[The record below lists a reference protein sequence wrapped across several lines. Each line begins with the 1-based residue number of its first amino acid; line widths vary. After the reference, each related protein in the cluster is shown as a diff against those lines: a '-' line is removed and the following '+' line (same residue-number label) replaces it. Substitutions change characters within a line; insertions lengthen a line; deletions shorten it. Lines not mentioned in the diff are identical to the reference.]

1 MKNVFSDPIKLEDTK
16 RRVKMFRNKFMLIL
30 CLLVVFGLFITAC
43 KPAVE
48 APPAEEPAAEEP
60 VAEEPAAEEPAVEEP
75 AMEAPSEVQFCTIY
89 STSITDNGWD
99 RSGHESFLRF
109 AEKAD
114 IDVKELRFA
123 EGLWG
128 DEAEAAMREYAES
141 GCDVIW
147 AHGGY
152 NDIILNIHSEYP
164 EVMFV
169 EVGSGWIDG
178 DENNYHYMYR
188 CYDGVYALGV
198 LAGLMTEGDVIGAA
212 AGFPAEDVN
221 DVLNAFFAGAK
232 SVKPE
237 LKQKVGFINSW
248 YDPVAAGELAE
259 AQKAAGASQL
269 FMAAENFDVCGEGT
283 GAMCYGPYID
293 FSQLYPGAVMASYLA
308 TWEPGYEW
316 ALEEWM
322 KYKATGEWNGG
333 PYGFENNMASGACT
347 VKLGEGVEETLPA
360 DVLAK
365 YNETL
370 DAIMSG
376 DLVPELNIEEPVS
389 E

>member
-1 MKNVFSDPIKLEDTK
+1 MKS
-16 RRVKMFRNKFMLIL
+16 NKFLFILSILVVLGLIL
-30 CLLVVFGLFITAC
+30 SGCQR
-43 KPAVE
+43 
-48 APPAEEPAAEEP
+48 AAEEP
-60 VAEEPAAEEPAVEEP
+60 VAEEPAAEEVVVEE
-75 AMEAPSEVQFCTIY
+75 AEAEETEEEVAEEASALPESVQFCTIY

-109 AEKAD
+109 LESPGMD
-114 IDVKELRFA
+114 IEVKELRFA

-141 GCDVIW
+141 GCDIIW

-152 NDIILNIHSEYP
+152 NDIILNTYMDYP

-178 DENNYHYMYR
+178 DQNNYHYMYR
-188 CYDGVYALGV
+188 CYDGVYLMGV
-198 LAGLMTEGDVIGAA
+198 LAGLMTEGTAIGSA

-221 DVLNAFFAGAK
+221 DVINAFFAGAK

-259 AQKAAGASQL
+259 AQKAAGVDQL
-269 FMAAENFDVCGEGT
+269 LMAAENFDVCGPGT

-293 FSQLYPGAVMASYLA
+293 FSEYYPGAVMASYLA
-308 TWEPGYEW
+308 TWDPAYEW
-316 ALEEWM
+316 ALAEWA
-322 KYKATGEWNGG
+322 KFKETGEWNGG
-333 PYGFENNMASGACT
+333 PLGFENNMATGACT
-347 VKLGEGVEETLPA
+347 VMLGAGIEETLPA
-360 DVLAK
+360 DVLEQFNAT
-365 YNETL
+365 Y
-370 DAIMSG
+370 DAILSG
-376 DLVPELNIEEPVS
+376 ELVPELDTSEPVS

>member
-1 MKNVFSDPIKLEDTK
+1 MKS
-16 RRVKMFRNKFMLIL
+16 RKFLFILSILVVLGLIL
-30 CLLVVFGLFITAC
+30 SAC
-43 KPAVE
+43 Q
-48 APPAEEPAAEEP
+48 PAAEEP
-60 VAEEPAAEEPAVEEP
+60 VAEEPAAEEVVEE
-75 AMEAPSEVQFCTIY
+75 EAVVEEAEEEEEAEEASLVPDSIQFCTIY

-109 AEKAD
+109 MENPGMD
-114 IDVKELRFA
+114 IEVKELRFA

-141 GCDVIW
+141 GCDIIW

-152 NDIILNIHSEYP
+152 NDIILNTYLDYP

-178 DENNYHYMYR
+178 DQNNYHYMYR
-188 CYDGVYALGV
+188 CYDGVYLMGV
-198 LAGLMTEGDVIGAA
+198 LAGLMTEGTAIGSA

-221 DVLNAFFAGAK
+221 DVINAFFAGAK

-259 AQKAAGASQL
+259 AQKAAGVDQL
-269 FMAAENFDVCGEGT
+269 LMAAENFDVCGPGT

-293 FSQLYPGAVMASYLA
+293 FSEYYPGAVMASYLA
-308 TWEPGYEW
+308 TWDPAYEW
-316 ALEEWM
+316 ALAEWA
-322 KYKATGEWNGG
+322 KFKETGEWNGG
-333 PYGFENNMASGACT
+333 PLGFENNMATGACT
-347 VKLGEGVEETLPA
+347 VVLGAGIEETLPA
-360 DVLAK
+360 DVLEQ
-365 YNETL
+365 YNATY

-376 DLVPELNIEEPVS
+376 ELVPELDTSEPVS

>member
-1 MKNVFSDPIKLEDTK
+1 MSH
-16 RRVKMFRNKFMLIL
+16 NKFWLVL
-30 CLLVVFGLFITAC
+30 SVLVVFGLLFTAC
-43 KPAVE
+43 APAPE
-48 APPAEEPAAEEP
+48 PPPAEEPAQEPAEEP
-60 VAEEPAAEEPAVEEP
+60 AEEPAAEEP

-109 AEKAD
+109 SENPGANIK
-114 IDVKELRFA
+114 VKELRFA

-141 GCDVIW
+141 GCDIIW

-152 NDIILNIHSEYP
+152 NDIILNIYPEYP

-178 DENNYHYMYR
+178 DENNYHYMMR
-188 CYDGVYALGV
+188 CHDGTYLMGV
-198 LAGLMTEGDVIGAA
+198 LAGLMTEGTVIGAA
-212 AGFPAEDVN
+212 GTYPAEDVN
-221 DVLNAFFAGAK
+221 DVMNGFFAGAK

-248 YDPVAAGELAE
+248 YDPVAAGEIAE
-259 AQKAAGASQL
+259 AQKAAGADML
-269 FMAAENFDVCGEGT
+269 YMAAENFDVCGPDQ
-283 GAMCYGPYID
+283 GAMCFGPYID
-293 FSQLYPGAVMASYLA
+293 FSELYPGAVMASFVS
-308 TWEPGYEW
+308 TWDPAYEW
-316 ALEEWM
+316 ALQEWL

-333 PYGFENNMASGACT
+333 PFGFENKMATGACS
-347 VKLGEGVEETLPA
+347 VVLGEGIEETLPP
-360 DVLAK
+360 DVLEQ
-365 YNETL
+365 YNATY

-376 DLVPELNIEEPVS
+376 ELVPELNIEEPVS

>member
-1 MKNVFSDPIKLEDTK
+1 MSK
-16 RRVKMFRNKFMLIL
+16 KFMLVL
-30 CLLVVFGLFITAC
+30 SLLVVFGMLFAAC
-43 KPAVE
+43 KPAPE
-48 APPAEEPAAEEP
+48 PAAEEPAAEEA
-60 VAEEPAAEEPAVEEP
+60 VAEEPVEEVEEAEEEVVEEP
-75 AMEAPSEVQFCTIY
+75 AEEEAMEAPTQVQFCTIY

-109 AEKAD
+109 AENPGAD
-114 IDVKELRFA
+114 IEVLELRFV

-141 GCDVIW
+141 GCDVMW
-147 AHGGY
+147 MHGGY
-152 NDIILNIHSEYP
+152 NDIVLNVAPDYP
-164 EVMFV
+164 DVMFI

-178 DENNYHYMYR
+178 VENNYHYMYR
-188 CYDGVYALGV
+188 CYDGVYAMGV
-198 LAGLMTEGDVIGAA
+198 LAGLVTEGTVIGAA

-221 DVLNAFFAGAK
+221 DVLNSFFEGAK

-259 AQKAAGASQL
+259 AQKAAGADQL
-269 FMAAENFDVCGEGT
+269 FMAAENFDVCGPGT

-293 FSQLYPGAVMASYLA
+293 FSELYPGNVMASYLA

-316 ALEEWM
+316 ALQEWL
-322 KYKATGEWNGG
+322 KYKTTGEWNGG
-333 PYGFENNMASGACT
+333 IRNGFENNMATGACT
-347 VKLGEGVEETLPA
+347 VKLGEGIEETLPA
-360 DVLAK
+360 DVLEQFNA
-365 YNETL
+365 TI
-370 DAIMSG
+370 AGIMDGSI
-376 DLVPELNIEEPVS
+376 VPELNIEEPAS

>member
-1 MKNVFSDPIKLEDTK
+1 
-16 RRVKMFRNKFMLIL
+16 MLVL
-30 CLLVVFGLFITAC
+30 SLLVVFGMLFAAC
-43 KPAVE
+43 KPAPE
-48 APPAEEPAAEEP
+48 PAAEEPAAEEA
-60 VAEEPAAEEPAVEEP
+60 VAEEPVEEVEEAEEEVVEEP
-75 AMEAPSEVQFCTIY
+75 AEEEAMEAPTQVQFCTIY

-109 AEKAD
+109 AENPGAD
-114 IDVKELRFA
+114 IEVLELRFV

-141 GCDVIW
+141 GCDVMW
-147 AHGGY
+147 MHGGY
-152 NDIILNIHSEYP
+152 NDIVLNVAPDYP
-164 EVMFV
+164 DVMFI

-178 DENNYHYMYR
+178 VENNYHYMYR
-188 CYDGVYALGV
+188 CYDGVYAMGV
-198 LAGLMTEGDVIGAA
+198 LAGLVTEGTVIGAA

-221 DVLNAFFAGAK
+221 DVLNSFFEGAK

-259 AQKAAGASQL
+259 AQKAAGADQL
-269 FMAAENFDVCGEGT
+269 FMAAENFDVCGPGT

-293 FSQLYPGAVMASYLA
+293 FSELYPGNVMASYLA

-316 ALEEWM
+316 ALQEWL
-322 KYKATGEWNGG
+322 KYKTTGEWNGG
-333 PYGFENNMASGACT
+333 IRNGFENNMATGACT
-347 VKLGEGVEETLPA
+347 VKLGEGIEETLPA
-360 DVLAK
+360 DVLEQFNA
-365 YNETL
+365 TI
-370 DAIMSG
+370 AGIMDGSI
-376 DLVPELNIEEPVS
+376 VPELNIEEPAS